1 MQLAQAVHAAF
12 HFSSD
17 WPAMTRAWLED
28 SNFLVVVAVPDEDA
42 LAELAAR
49 AAEEGIIR
57 TLVRE
62 PDLDN
67 ELTAVALQPGSEARR
82 LCAQLPLALRE
93 PAMT

>member
-1 MQLAQAVHAAF
+1 
-12 HFSSD
+12 
-17 WPAMTRAWLED
+17 MTRAWLED